1 MHKKKKKEKK
11 EGVLVL
17 RLFEMQ
23 LWEMFF
29 LHLQTALKK
38 KKPPE
43 EPHIRIITENM
54 SSESDTLEITYAML
68 SC

>member
-1 MHKKKKKEKK
+1 M
-11 EGVLVL
+11 GDG
-17 RLFEMQ
+17 
-23 LWEMFF
+23 FF

-38 KKPPE
+38 KKKTPE
-43 EPHIRIITENM
+43 DPHIRIITENM